1 MFIEDGKGK
10 GTLSEVTSDNR
21 LNVSARQN
29 QRIYYISKDD
39 GKAFVV
45 HFAGEQAV
53 GGTTQGLGYIQYTG
67 NNKLYVNSVSVL
79 TEEDSGETKFGIQT
93 NSTVAAGTTAT
104 TTTMNLT
111 SNEVSEVTAKDD
123 NDGTG
128 VTVTGGASVGSVR
141 LENQGTYQI
150 DFDDALILGKNDIL
164 AINMNAVTTGT
175 KCRAF
180 IRYFEE

>member
-10 GTLSEVTSDNR
+10 GTLSEVSEDNR
-21 LNVSARQN
+21 IHTSARSN
-29 QRIYYISKDD
+29 DRIYYVSRDN

-45 HFAGEQAV
+45 NFSGEQAT

-67 NNKLYVNSVSVL
+67 NDKLYINSVSVL
-79 TEEDSGETKFGIQT
+79 TEEDNGLTKFGIQT
-93 NSTVAAGTTAT
+93 NPTVAAGVDAQV
-104 TTTMNLT
+104 TTMNLT
-111 SNEVSEVTAKDD
+111 SNEISETTSKDD
-123 NDGTG
+123 DDGTG
-128 VTVTGGASVGSVR
+128 VTITGGVSVGSVR
-141 LENQGTYQI
+141 LNDEGTYQV

-164 AINMNAVTTGT
+164 AITMNAATTGT